1 MLAGTFFTSESA
13 YDVFLPEFEA
23 IVALSEIVLP
33 FLLKNYDGSDPRFS
47 MDGKCLPLVPITSP
61 KAC

>member
-47 MDGKCLPLVPITSP
+47 IDGK
-61 KAC
+61 